1 MVIKNI
7 RLLIMESKVQILI
20 VKYLCK
26 EADID
31 EIEQLDNWLIIKEN
45 ISIFDSYVQTDYF
58 TSIIMSKYNLENAKN
73 KIHKRI
79 RLIEKRN
86 KLERYKKYA
95 FAASVIFLIGISL
108 FNQFN
113 FNETKITKE
122 SIIIGSDKAVLTLEN
137 GDQVILEKD
146 KKFQNKTFNSN
157 GKELSY
163 SIKNRSANNPSN
175 QKIVYNFLTVPRGGQ
190 FSLNLEDGTKV
201 LLNSDSKIKFP
212 IKFIKGKKR
221 EVELLYGEAFFD
233 VSTSQNNNG
242 SEFIVS
248 TKTQKINV
256 IGTKFN
262 IKAYDE
268 DDIVTTTLV
277 EGKIKVQNGESQV
290 LLSPNQQSKVD
301 TKSTNID
308 VLNVDVFQEISW
320 INGLFSFND
329 TSLENIMQTL
339 SRWYDLKFIF
349 KSVNQKKFLFSG
361 VLERTKSIEDILF
374 IIEKTSS
381 LNEINF
387 EIIDKVI
394 IVE

>member
-1 MVIKNI
+1 MQAKIQT
-7 RLLIMESKVQILI
+7 LII
-20 VKYLCK
+20 KYLSK

-31 EIEQLDNWLIIKEN
+31 EIEQLDNWLIIKGN
-45 ISIFDSYVQTDYF
+45 ISVFNSYVQTDYF
-58 TSIIMSKYNLENAKN
+58 ISIVMTRYNLENAKN
-73 KIHKRI
+73 KIHERI

-86 KLERYKKYA
+86 KLERNKKYA
-95 FAASVIFLIGISL
+95 FAASVFFLIGISL
-108 FNQFN
+108 INQFN
-113 FNETKITKE
+113 FNETKE
-122 SIIIGSDKAVLTLEN
+122 PIIIGSDKAVLTLEN
-137 GDQVILEKD
+137 GDQVILEKG
-146 KKFQNKTFNSN
+146 KKFQNKTLNSN

-163 SIKNRSANNPSN
+163 SIKNKTANNPSN

-201 LLNSDSKIKFP
+201 LLNSDSKIKYP

-233 VSTSQNNNG
+233 VSSSQNNNG

-262 IKAYDE
+262 IKAYNEDE
-268 DDIVTTTLV
+268 IITTTLV
-277 EGKIKVQNGESQV
+277 EGKVRVHNGENQI
-290 LLSPNQQSKVD
+290 LLSPNQQSKVYS
-301 TKSTNID
+301 KSTNID
-308 VLNVDVFQEISW
+308 VSNVDVLQQISW

-329 TSLENIMQTL
+329 TSLESIMQTL

-349 KSVNQKKFLFSG
+349 KSANQKKLLFSG

>member
-1 MVIKNI
+1 MQAKIQT
-7 RLLIMESKVQILI
+7 LII
-20 VKYLCK
+20 KYLSK

-31 EIEQLDNWLIIKEN
+31 EIEQLDNWLIIKGN
-45 ISIFDSYVQTDYF
+45 ISVFNSYVQTDYF
-58 TSIIMSKYNLENAKN
+58 ISILMTRYNLENAKN
-73 KIHKRI
+73 KIHERI

-86 KLERYKKYA
+86 KLERNKKYA

-108 FNQFN
+108 INQFN
-113 FNETKITKE
+113 FNETKE
-122 SIIIGSDKAVLTLEN
+122 PIIIGSDKAVLTLEN
-137 GDQVILEKD
+137 GDQVILEKG
-146 KKFQNKTFNSN
+146 KKFQNKTLNSN

-163 SIKNRSANNPSN
+163 SIKNKTANNPSN

-201 LLNSDSKIKFP
+201 LLNSDSKIKYP

-233 VSTSQNNNG
+233 VSSSQNNNG

-262 IKAYDE
+262 IKAYNEDE
-268 DDIVTTTLV
+268 IITTTLV
-277 EGKIKVQNGESQV
+277 EGKVRVHNGENQI

-301 TKSTNID
+301 SKSTNID
-308 VLNVDVFQEISW
+308 VSNVDVLQQISW

-329 TSLENIMQTL
+329 TSLESIMQTL

-349 KSVNQKKFLFSG
+349 KSANQKKLLFSG

>member
-1 MVIKNI
+1 MQAKIQT
-7 RLLIMESKVQILI
+7 LII
-20 VKYLCK
+20 KYLSK

-31 EIEQLDNWLIIKEN
+31 EIEQLDNWLIIKGN
-45 ISIFDSYVQTDYF
+45 ISVFNSYVQTDYF
-58 TSIIMSKYNLENAKN
+58 ISIVMTRYNLENAKN
-73 KIHKRI
+73 KIHERI

-86 KLERYKKYA
+86 KLERNKKYA

-108 FNQFN
+108 INQFN
-113 FNETKITKE
+113 FNETKE
-122 SIIIGSDKAVLTLEN
+122 PIIIGSDKAVLTLEN
-137 GDQVILEKD
+137 GDQVILEKG
-146 KKFQNKTFNSN
+146 KKFQNKTLNSN

-163 SIKNRSANNPSN
+163 SIKNKTANNPSN

-201 LLNSDSKIKFP
+201 LLNSDSKIKYP

-233 VSTSQNNNG
+233 VSSSQNNNG

-262 IKAYDE
+262 IKAYNEDE
-268 DDIVTTTLV
+268 IITTTLV
-277 EGKIKVQNGESQV
+277 EGKVRVHNGENQI
-290 LLSPNQQSKVD
+290 LLSPNQQSKVYS
-301 TKSTNID
+301 KSTNID
-308 VLNVDVFQEISW
+308 VSNVDVLQQISW

-329 TSLENIMQTL
+329 TSLESIIQTL

-349 KSVNQKKFLFSG
+349 KSANQKKLLFSG

-394 IVE
+394 IVAE